1 MLEKLKTEQLIEKP
15 YARKVIPFR
24 FPETE
29 RSGREVI
36 TIEGLTHG
44 YGDKVGSPL
53 TCVSGRMRSTKAER
67 CSQWRKKPCKRST
80 DGKMTGQQNE
90 HDMTCR
96 NVPEEQL
103 LGREI
108 SMVGDCCV
116 GKGWVPAEPES
127 WHRSMIRGHST
138 HQFNA

>member
-15 YARKVIPFR
+15 FARKVIPFR

-53 TCVSGRMRSTKAER
+53 TCVAGRMRSTSWECVQKGR
-67 CSQWRKKPCKRST
+67 RSPVKGSWMAS
-80 DGKMTGQQNE
+80 DQGSRM
-90 HDMTCR
+90 
-96 NVPEEQL
+96 NV
-103 LGREI
+103 
-108 SMVGDCCV
+108 
-116 GKGWVPAEPES
+116 
-127 WHRSMIRGHST
+127 T
-138 HQFNA
+138 

>member
-53 TCVSGRMRSTKAER
+53 TCVSGRMRLRRLKGAHNGGRSPVKGPQMGSRHDLQER
-67 CSQWRKKPCKRST
+67 AGGTAFGS
-80 DGKMTGQQNE
+80 
-90 HDMTCR
+90 
-96 NVPEEQL
+96 
-103 LGREI
+103 
-108 SMVGDCCV
+108 
-116 GKGWVPAEPES
+116 
-127 WHRSMIRGHST
+127 
-138 HQFNA
+138 